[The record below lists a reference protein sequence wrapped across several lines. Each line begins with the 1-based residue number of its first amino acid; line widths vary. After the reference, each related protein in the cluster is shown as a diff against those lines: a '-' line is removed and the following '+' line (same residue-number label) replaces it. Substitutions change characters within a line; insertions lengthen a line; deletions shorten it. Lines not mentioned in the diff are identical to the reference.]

1 MLPRN
6 PPAGEREASIIARIA
21 GQLLALT
28 LFLSVGCQGDALPA
42 EPDWPPL
49 TMYYEM
55 TSTMG
60 DVEEGTLKYRLSYH
74 SKDHWR
80 EDIIAAPPLV
90 SPVGTFV
97 LQGRYEI
104 VRDGLLVQYDP
115 NSDEVYTA
123 VLEGRTVPMPGLGN
137 ISPMPLER
145 LKRIYGREPVAVD
158 TDTRVC
164 FRDVCEEDARG
175 WSFDLKQQHVYAD
188 DLRGIPIR
196 LDTLD
201 ITEVL
206 VNDVQEPY
214 RGK

>member
-1 MLPRN
+1 M
-6 PPAGEREASIIARIA
+6 
-21 GQLLALT
+21 
-28 LFLSVGCQGDALPA
+28 PA

-55 TSTMG
+55 TATMG
-60 DVEEGTLKYRLSYH
+60 DGEEGTLKYKLSYH

-90 SPVGTFV
+90 SPGGAFI
-97 LQGRYEI
+97 LQGMYEE

-115 NSDEVYTA
+115 NSEEVYTA
-123 VLEGRTVPMPGLGN
+123 VLEIGTGPMPGMGN
-137 ISPMPLER
+137 VSPMPLER
-145 LKRIYGREPVAVD
+145 LKRIYAREPVAVD
-158 TDTRVC
+158 TGTRVC

-188 DLRGIPIR
+188 DLRGVPIR
-196 LDTLD
+196 LDRLD

-206 VNDVQEPY
+206 VNDVRQPF
-214 RGK
+214 RGQ